1 MIIKSDVGHLPASL
15 QDQFSTGVGRNHQL
29 WRIVQQGVTSAQLE
43 DRIEF
48 YACTGLRSSSS
59 RKFRVTLDDA
69 DPLAVKINEL
79 AKHHRL
85 SNSFL
90 FEILVTIGWNHL
102 NAFAESIG
110 AGQPARTEPAKT
122 VNKPITVQN
131 QPAAVATSTMPE
143 EVQATPQEPQESL
156 DETPEFK
163 EMTRSMLASFGIDIG
178 LSPTNGENS
187 SNSEQ
192 LGATAP

>member
-15 QDQFSTGVGRNHQL
+15 QDQFTTGVGRNHQL

-43 DRIEF
+43 ERIEF
-48 YACTGLRSSSS
+48 YACTGLRAGSS

-122 VNKPITVQN
+122 VSKPITVQN
-131 QPAAVATSTMPE
+131 QLAAVTTAPMSE
-143 EVQATPQEPQESL
+143 EVQAARQAPQESL
-156 DETPEFK
+156 DETDEFK
-163 EMTRSMLASFGIDIG
+163 AMTLNMLASFGIEMG
-178 LSPTNGENS
+178 LTDKTGNNS
-187 SNSEQ
+187 TSEQ